1 MADDDLRDVLG
12 EEYADL
18 SEGAEGSEEQPK
30 SGEGSNRTFIIGVAI
45 LGGLLFCVA
54 AAFVIVQLIVKPALQ
69 ANQVGQQAALE
80 MTATSQA
87 IEVAMMEG
95 TATAEALQTEPPTE
109 EPTATLMPPT
119 PTATPVLG
127 PTNTPTPSPT
137 AAAQGTPANAKT
149 TPGVVA
155 QAGTPTTSPR
165 RTPTLTATPRNTPKP
180 GATPKPTVNASGQQP
195 PQTGLGE
202 VLLVVAAGLLLGV
215 IFLARR
221 LRKT

>member
-18 SEGAEGSEEQPK
+18 SEGAESSEEQPK
-30 SGEGSNRTFIIGVAI
+30 SGEGSNRTFIIAVAI
-45 LGGLLFCVA
+45 LAGVLFCVA
-54 AAFVIVQLIVKPALQ
+54 AAFVIVQLIVKPAMQ

-87 IEVAMMEG
+87 IEVAMNG
-95 TATAEALQTEPPTE
+95 TATAEALPTEPPTE
-109 EPTATLMPPT
+109 EPTATLPPPT

-137 AAAQGTPANAKT
+137 VAAQETPAKT
-149 TPGVVA
+149 APGVVA
-155 QAGTPTTSPR
+155 QASTPTTSPR
-165 RTPTLTATPRNTPKP
+165 RTPTPTATPRNTPKP

-202 VLLVVAAGLLLGV
+202 VLLVVAAGLLLGI

-221 LRKT
+221 LRKA

>member
-18 SEGAEGSEEQPK
+18 SEGAEGGEEQPK

-45 LGGLLFCVA
+45 LAGLLFCVA

-69 ANQVGQQAALE
+69 ANQVGPQAALE

-87 IEVAMMEG
+87 IEVAMMDG

-109 EPTATLMPPT
+109 EPTATSLPPT
-119 PTATPVLG
+119 PSPTPVLG
-127 PTNTPTPSPT
+127 PTNTPTPKPT
-137 AAAQGTPANAKT
+137 AAVQETPAKT
-149 TPGVVA
+149 TPAVVA
-155 QAGTPTTSPR
+155 QANTPTTSPR
-165 RTPTLTATPRNTPKP
+165 RTPTPTATPRNTPKP
-180 GATPKPTVNASGQQP
+180 GVTPKPTVNASGGQQP

-202 VLLVVAAGLLLGV
+202 VLLVVAAGLLLGI

>member
-30 SGEGSNRTFIIGVAI
+30 SGEGSNRTFIIAVAI
-45 LGGLLFCVA
+45 LAGLLFCVVA
-54 AAFVIVQLIVKPALQ
+54 VYVIMQLIVKPAMQ

-87 IEVAMMEG
+87 IEVAMMNG
-95 TATAEALQTEPPTE
+95 TATAEALPTEPPTE
-109 EPTATLMPPT
+109 EPTATLPPPT

-137 AAAQGTPANAKT
+137 VAAQETPAKT
-149 TPGVVA
+149 APGVVA

-165 RTPTLTATPRNTPKP
+165 RTPTPTATPRNTPKP
-180 GATPKPTVNASGQQP
+180 GATPKPTGNASGQQP

-202 VLLVVAAGLLLGV
+202 VLLVVAAGLLLGI

-221 LRKT
+221 LRKA